1 MFYLSIEFILLL
13 IYWSGTIFRGEEI
26 IVILFL
32 TLVPSKFSFTERN
45 KLFWKVNSNRL
56 PPFCKKVV

>member
-1 MFYLSIEFILLL
+1 MFCLSIEFILLL

-26 IVILFL
+26 IVKLFL
-32 TLVPSKFSFTERN
+32 TLVPSEFSFTER
-45 KLFWKVNSNRL
+45 KILFWKVNSNRS